1 MSKEEDLLEKFIFD
15 EDLKVLEE
23 KYELNKFNIFDC
35 LKLTRAEIRH
45 SNFLAWLLDPNE
57 THGFNDYFLKKF
69 LKLVISNKKS
79 ELQII
84 KSNNP
89 HKFID
94 IDDENHQFIENYRFP
109 SIFDV
114 DGWDLSK
121 VQIKREKEYIDILAI
136 DETNKFVFI
145 IENKIDTS
153 QHDNQLT
160 RYRQY
165 IDEQYQDD
173 YKKLF
178 IYLKPTKEEVEEP
191 YIYVGYDTIRD
202 AINELLNEKLD
213 KINGEIITIIT
224 HYKKTIERDI
234 MQNDELA
241 QICKQIYKQ
250 HKTAIDLINKYREST
265 KDEIYEILK
274 SIIENDENL
283 CLRPSNSDWIRFIP
297 KEAEYPSLNIAI
309 EDWVSSNNLLIFEI
323 NNKKNSVDIDI
334 VIRRVDENQAKERQN
349 LLDLAQKKFNYKK
362 GRKKDSY
369 DHIKSIPLINENDYD
384 DVIQKNESALYDYL
398 KTKIEESGIILDF
411 IELATAFNKSIK

>member
-202 AINELLNEKLD
+202 AINELLNEKSD

-334 VIRRVDENQAKERQN
+334 VIRRVDENKAKERQN

-384 DVIQKNESALYDYL
+384 DVIQKNDSALYDYL

>member
-334 VIRRVDENQAKERQN
+334 VIRRVDENKAKERQN
-349 LLDLAQKKFNYKK
+349 LLDLAQKKFNYRK

-384 DVIQKNESALYDYL
+384 DVIQKSDSALYDYL
-398 KTKIEESGIILDF
+398 KTKIEESGIIPDF
-411 IELATAFNKSIK
+411 IELATAFNNIK